1 MNKNVFVSAFEK
13 KLYCYPNTQESL
25 QKINDR
31 LEFIETELLSVGSS
45 NPTSYNNNTGSDFNV
60 VENKRLNLIS
70 EQIALSQ
77 QLKKVE
83 YEYMEIK
90 KGLSYLNKEEYEI
103 IEMRYFKRWS
113 IEKIENTKYIS
124 KSSIY
129 REIEKA
135 LIKIVERLRGNI
147 N

>member
-1 MNKNVFVSAFEK
+1 MNKNVFVAALEK
-13 KLYCYPNTQESL
+13 KLYCYPNTKESL
-25 QKINDR
+25 QNINDR

-60 VENKRLNLIS
+60 VENKRLCLIS

-90 KGLSYLNKEEYEI
+90 KSLSYLSKEEYEI
-103 IEMRYFKRWS
+103 IEMRYFKKWS
-113 IEKIENTKYIS
+113 IEKIENNKYIS

>member
-1 MNKNVFVSAFEK
+1 MNKNVFVAAFEK
-13 KLYCYPNTQESL
+13 KLYYYPNTQESL

-113 IEKIENTKYIS
+113 IEKIENNKYIS

>member
-1 MNKNVFVSAFEK
+1 M
-13 KLYCYPNTQESL
+13 Y
-25 QKINDR
+25 
-31 LEFIETELLSVGSS
+31 
-45 NPTSYNNNTGSDFNV
+45 
-60 VENKRLNLIS
+60 KR
-70 EQIALSQ
+70 QSQ

-90 KGLSYLNKEEYEI
+90 KGLSYLSKEEYEI

-113 IEKIENTKYIS
+113 IEKIENNKYIS